1 MGTRDVVIVG
11 GGFCGAMIARQ
22 LDSHPAVNLTLI
34 DSSSSHEYIPGI
46 TRIPFKAGV
55 ADRLKVP
62 YRSFLPHTCVLKGTV
77 TAIRARSVS
86 VGSED
91 IAFDLCVIATGT
103 FQPVQLRNAQNVHT
117 LQRVSDAL
125 QIRAEMADAEH
136 VLVVGGGLVGTEF
149 AAEIATRASEK
160 KVTVVHSRG
169 RLL

>member
-77 TAIRARSVS
+77 TAIRARP
-86 VGSED
+86 EPACND
-91 IAFDLCVIATGT
+91 RFC
-103 FQPVQLRNAQNVHT
+103 
-117 LQRVSDAL
+117 
-125 QIRAEMADAEH
+125 
-136 VLVVGGGLVGTEF
+136 
-149 AAEIATRASEK
+149 
-160 KVTVVHSRG
+160 
-169 RLL
+169 